1 MTKPNPPAKAAHKP
15 AARKVRGPSK
25 KVTEQL
31 LLATLELLEEQGAA
45 GLKIEAIAD
54 KAGVHK
60 STLYRRYGDT
70 SNLVK
75 AVIAEI
81 DHGGTALPDTGSL
94 YTDMHAL
101 AHSFA
106 EHFRQPAVTAINRL
120 IAGNRNSDQ
129 QLAAWMDDYW
139 QGRQDLYQEVLK
151 RAEAR
156 GEPLAAEKFPLA
168 VEIIVGPMALRSLM
182 TNHDIDA
189 ASVAQLA
196 DIAYQHLTA

>member
-1 MTKPNPPAKAAHKP
+1 MKKPTSPKNDAPVLAAK
-15 AARKVRGPSK
+15 KVRGPSK

-70 SNLVK
+70 RTLVK

-81 DHGGTALPDTGSL
+81 DHGGTAIPDTGSL

-106 EHFRQPAVTAINRL
+106 VHFRQPAVTAINRL
-120 IAGNRNSDQ
+120 IAGNRNSDP
-129 QLAAWMDDYW
+129 QLADWMDDYW

-156 GEPLAAEKFPLA
+156 GEPLDAEKFPLA

-189 ASVAQLA
+189 ATVAQLA
-196 DIAYQHLTA
+196 DVAYRHLTS